1 MQNETWLIG
10 KNGKIVLLHTSY
22 MYVLRH
28 NPNVSKHSFQ
38 IINSL
43 SLGIFSQ
50 CPISQDGTC
59 LEFLFWNFCTPRRAQ
74 EQAERSCKANG
85 VTLPLPINEVLF
97 ALTLFLSW
105 LATTAS
111 TQGTNVSKLWGE
123 RSVELSHRKPRKNPP
138 NYCQNHQKVKN
149 SSSLFVIKSDND

>member
-1 MQNETWLIG
+1 MCKAKHDSFAKMVKLLIIMPYTYWSITLNIF
-10 KNGKIVLLHTSY
+10 K
-22 MYVLRH
+22 R
-28 NPNVSKHSFQ
+28 SFP

-43 SLGIFSQ
+43 SLRNFTL
-50 CPISQDGTC
+50 CPISQDGSC

-74 EQAERSCKANG
+74 RSCKANG

-97 ALTLFLSW
+97 ALTLFLSYW
-105 LATTAS
+105 LATAS

>member
-1 MQNETWLIG
+1 MCKAKHDSLAKMLKLSILPYRNWIITQNIFKRWFP
-10 KNGKIVLLHTSY
+10 IV
-22 MYVLRH
+22 
-28 NPNVSKHSFQ
+28 
-38 IINSL
+38 NSL
-43 SLGIFSQ
+43 SLRNFTL
-50 CPISQDGTC
+50 CPISQDGSW

-74 EQAERSCKANG
+74 EEAQRSCKANG

-105 LATTAS
+105 LATAS